1 MHLSVLLTSLPVPFE
16 PAVRQVAEL
25 GFRHC
30 DVLALADRPAAHREA
45 LAEAG
50 LGVTCVS
57 IGKDLTDGVTLDD
70 PDIVRR
76 RAALEETRRHI
87 ADAAQLG
94 ATHCY
99 LIPGLIA
106 TPGGLACFA
115 ETCSLL
121 ADYAGQRMIRLL
133 VEHIPGRALPTVA
146 DTLGWLTK
154 LDHDNAQLL
163 LDVGHCLISGED
175 PAQAVAQAGPRLG
188 YVHLDD
194 NDGIKDCHWPLLT
207 GKLTEKSLRDCLAAL
222 VRIGYDNALTLELNA
237 QNPDPVGALREGR
250 EIIRR
255 LLPAVVG

>member
-16 PAVRQVAEL
+16 QAVGQVAAL
-25 GFRHC
+25 GFGHC
-30 DVLALADRPAAHREA
+30 DVLAHADRPAAHRDA

-57 IGKDLTDGVTLDD
+57 IGKDLADGVTLDD
-70 PDIVRR
+70 PDVGRR

-106 TPGGLACFA
+106 TPAGLACFA
-115 ETCSLL
+115 EACSLL
-121 ADYAGQRMIRLL
+121 ADYAGQRMVRLL

-146 DTLGWLTK
+146 DTLAWLQQ
-154 LDHDNAQLL
+154 LDHANVQLL
-163 LDVGHCLISGED
+163 LDVGHCLISAEE
-175 PAQAVAQAGPRLG
+175 PAQAIEQAGPRLG

-194 NDGIKDCHWPLLT
+194 NDGSKDCHWPLLT
-207 GKLTEKSLRDCLAAL
+207 GKLTEKSLRDGLTAL
-222 VRIGYDNALTLELNA
+222 VRFGYDGALTLELNA
-237 QNPDPVGALREGR
+237 KNADPVGALREGR

-255 LLPAVVG
+255 FLPSVAG